1 MWEYIAWMCVPLCQV
16 SPYSPPPLMF
26 ATARMPPRC
35 LTYSRYATLATDR
48 HNQCS
53 SSRSYVENKHES
65 FHRLDETAERFVLR
79 AEDRWADAG
88 SPPKPPFESL
98 VSSVH
103 VVAREE
109 KVRSLLTCSMVVW
122 KPQSPHSH
130 KGTPGERHPSW
141 GPWRELRTWGSWF
154 HLYLDKIPTNA
165 REKNRWGHTQ
175 FTKMLSNMS
184 CVLSHVR
191 FWETWIVFQ
200 ICSRVR
206 WNDKN
211 NL

>member
-79 AEDRWADAG
+79 AEDR
-88 SPPKPPFESL
+88 
-98 VSSVH
+98 
-103 VVAREE
+103 
-109 KVRSLLTCSMVVW
+109 
-122 KPQSPHSH
+122 
-130 KGTPGERHPSW
+130 
-141 GPWRELRTWGSWF
+141 
-154 HLYLDKIPTNA
+154 
-165 REKNRWGHTQ
+165 
-175 FTKMLSNMS
+175 
-184 CVLSHVR
+184 
-191 FWETWIVFQ
+191 
-200 ICSRVR
+200 
-206 WNDKN
+206 
-211 NL
+211 